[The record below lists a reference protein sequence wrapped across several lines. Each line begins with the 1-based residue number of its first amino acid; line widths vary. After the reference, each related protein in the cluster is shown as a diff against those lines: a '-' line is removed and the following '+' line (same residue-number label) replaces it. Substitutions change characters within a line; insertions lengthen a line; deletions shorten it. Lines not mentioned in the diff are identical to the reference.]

1 MPSKPKLHA
10 CRNTVS
16 SVLVGVLVVHDAGGR
31 AGQQPHQLRLALG
44 QRQRPK
50 ILSVEFQQVER
61 MKDRVGRRA
70 PVVERSENGDAK
82 GPATAAS
89 PSSVND
95 LARSLAATAAIPGYR
110 SVQS

>member
-1 MPSKPKLHA
+1 
-10 CRNTVS
+10 
-16 SVLVGVLVVHDAGGR
+16 
-31 AGQQPHQLRLALG
+31 
-44 QRQRPK
+44 
-50 ILSVEFQQVER
+50 